1 MQRSDER
8 QKRLDLEEEVKT
20 LQGVLDGEQALNL
33 VLRFALE
40 GPVSSHPSLS
50 SVVPPEV
57 RLILE
62 ELAIVQEE
70 ILWLERK
77 VEELKLTLYRQRE
90 QNREREMLHLTR
102 LPEETQLLFGLENRS
117 MLNDQRSRSQNY
129 DEFRKERIRKE
140 RRPSLVSVSAR
151 FNEEYQMSRRHTRR
165 LIRNQHHI
173 NKESVIE
180 KPNELSEKLIKCL
193 ISIFFELNQ
202 ASMEREGSATVPKLT
217 LPCMKSKGF
226 MAKTTFNCKTST
238 FLFNYNTSNLDPYGI
253 LPDFDGTVRDFGPY
267 ENFIQVTRSSLD
279 IGRISECLP
288 AMRKLRFLMHRLCNV
303 DLTFLTYK
311 QKLAFWINI
320 YNACIM
326 HVPAN
331 RTRADHAMSNAYYF
345 DNHGMICLLCFAQE
359 QEANQSLKPQDKS
372 ISRTWI
378 TFNSRETTGYYEQG
392 MSMSG
397 RDYYPKTLASK
408 SSLTYFQV
416 IMLIQ
421 YGSILAK
428 AAVNVGG
435 IVLNA
440 LAIEHFILRHP
451 WESNQL
457 MNAYTIAIC
466 KGLDE
471 KEMLLRHAYGLG
483 YPEPNV
489 TFALCRGSWSSPA
502 LRVYTPNEVVNE
514 LGKAKVEYLEASVG
528 VTSKRKIIVPKLLQW
543 HMRDFADDMESLLE
557 WIYSQLPRSGSLKRL
572 MMECLNGETRSP
584 RTKMVEIQPY
594 EFEFRYLLAL

>member
-1 MQRSDER
+1 MKFEDLLMQRSDER
-8 QKRLDLEEEVKT
+8 QKRLDLEEEVKK
-20 LQGVLDGEQALNL
+20 LQGVLDGEQALNR

-40 GPVSSHPSLS
+40 GPVSSHSSLS

-77 VEELKLTLYRQRE
+77 VEELKLILYRQRE

-102 LPEETQLLFGLENRS
+102 LPEETQLLFGQENRS
-117 MLNDQRSRSQNY
+117 VLNDQRSRSQNY
-129 DEFRKERIRKE
+129 DEFRKERMRKE
-140 RRPSLVSVSAR
+140 RRPSLGSVSEILSMSSTR
-151 FNEEYQMSRRHTRR
+151 FNEDYQMSRRHTRR

-180 KPNELSEKLIKCL
+180 KPNELSEKLMKCL

-238 FLFNYNTSNLDPYGI
+238 FLFSDNTSNLDPYGI

-279 IGRISECLP
+279 IGHISESLP

-326 HVPAN
+326 H
-331 RTRADHAMSNAYYF
+331 AYLE
-345 DNHGMICLLCFAQE
+345 HGLPSTQGKLL
-359 QEANQSLKPQDKS
+359 D
-372 ISRTWI
+372 
-378 TFNSRETTGYYEQG
+378 
-392 MSMSG
+392 
-397 RDYYPKTLASK
+397 
-408 SSLTYFQV
+408 
-416 IMLIQ
+416 IM
-421 YGSILAK
+421 
-428 AAVNVGG
+428 N
-435 IVLNA
+435 
-440 LAIEHFILRHP
+440 
-451 WESNQL
+451 
-457 MNAYTIAIC
+457 

-514 LGKAKVEYLEASVG
+514 LGKARVEYLEASVG

>member
-1 MQRSDER
+1 MKFEDLLMQRSDER
-8 QKRLDLEEEVKT
+8 QKRLDLEEEVKK
-20 LQGVLDGEQALNL
+20 LQGVLDGEQALNR
-33 VLRFALE
+33 VLRFALQ

-50 SVVPPEV
+50 SMVPPEV

-62 ELAIVQEE
+62 ELATVQEE

-77 VEELKLTLYRQRE
+77 VEELKLILYKERE
-90 QNREREMLHLTR
+90 HNRERDTLHLTR
-102 LPEETQLLFGLENRS
+102 LPEETQLLFGPENRS
-117 MLNDQRSRSQNY
+117 VLNDQRSRSQNY
-129 DEFRKERIRKE
+129 DEFKKERMRKE
-140 RRPSLVSVSAR
+140 RRPSLGSVSEILSMSSTR

-180 KPNELSEKLIKCL
+180 KPNELSEKLVKCL

-202 ASMEREGSATVPKLT
+202 ASMEREGSAAVPKLT

-238 FLFNYNTSNLDPYGI
+238 FLFNDNTSNLDPYGK
-253 LPDFDGTVRDFGPY
+253 LPDFDGLVRDFGPY

-279 IGRISECLP
+279 IGRISERLP

-326 HVPAN
+326 H
-331 RTRADHAMSNAYYF
+331 AYLE
-345 DNHGMICLLCFAQE
+345 HGLPSTQGKLL
-359 QEANQSLKPQDKS
+359 D
-372 ISRTWI
+372 
-378 TFNSRETTGYYEQG
+378 
-392 MSMSG
+392 
-397 RDYYPKTLASK
+397 
-408 SSLTYFQV
+408 
-416 IMLIQ
+416 IMN
-421 YGSILAK
+421 K

-451 WESNQL
+451 WESNQ
-457 MNAYTIAIC
+457 
-466 KGLDE
+466 GLTDE